1 MQHSSKAHPCPACQR
16 THDGDCRFTT
26 DLVLCH
32 SGTDLRPG
40 DTIDIAGQPWA
51 LIRHDG
57 GFDSA
62 AAVFRPHRE
71 DFKPTRSR
79 IADGDRLAKRTI
91 AAYSIRHFL
100 DHFQQAWDLPDF
112 HDLSPDA
119 LQNAFALIEA
129 TEAEGIVLKRSLV
142 SVWRECTDLAD
153 LYRWRIDSC
162 VKSIKA
168 QAKDAHHFRRH
179 YLGEAL

>member
-1 MQHSSKAHPCPACQR
+1 MRHSTKAQPCPACQR
-16 THDGDCRFTT
+16 TRDGDCRFTD
-26 DLVLCH
+26 DLILCH
-32 SGTDLRPG
+32 TGTDLRPG

-57 GFDSA
+57 GFDGA

-71 DFKPTRSR
+71 DSKINRR
-79 IADGDRLAKRTI
+79 RVDLDNRLAKR
-91 AAYSIRHFL
+91 AVASYSIRLFL

-119 LQNAFALIEA
+119 LHNAFALIEA
-129 TEAEGIVLKRSLV
+129 TEAEGIALKSSLV

-153 LYRWRIDSC
+153 LYRWRIDGC

-168 QAKDAHHFRRH
+168 QAQDVRHFRRH